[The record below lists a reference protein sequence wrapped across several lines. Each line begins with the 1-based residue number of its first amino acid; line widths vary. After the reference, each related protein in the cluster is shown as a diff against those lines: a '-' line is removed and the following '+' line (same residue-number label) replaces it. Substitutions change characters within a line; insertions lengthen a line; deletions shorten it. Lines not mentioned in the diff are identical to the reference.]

1 MSRHFNHLFD
11 IYHCKTIFHARTH
24 SLSRSRADERNLSC
38 KSPSVSCLPVTV
50 VCRSRPHPALICC
63 YQCLLT
69 PFPLFPF
76 HSPPEKT
83 WSYKCV
89 NHRCVRTHY
98 SNKDEKRTTFLTC
111 SMLCGSQTLWPEPSI
126 KSLIGTNAVSFHL
139 NDVQY
144 KVQTPFKNVE
154 NLMESAFSV
163 FVDEVRQ
170 IKHAS
175 GGSSSDDEPKS
186 STKSYRESPYSS
198 STRAGNFVSPKRN
211 LTTVNIYVNVVKTAD
226 VHLTLATDECYNIT
240 MSSKSRGKR
249 HSQDTVLMTLS
260 LFRRASNHRCQNKRK
275 HVLRSPS
282 RPVDSS
288 AAYLVR
294 RRR

>member
-11 IYHCKTIFHARTH
+11 IYHCNTIFHARTH
-24 SLSRSRADERNLSC
+24 KLSISLSSRRTQSFMQITVGVLFTCHRRVPLS
-38 KSPSVSCLPVTV
+38 
-50 VCRSRPHPALICC
+50 PHPALICC

-98 SNKDEKRTTFLTC
+98 SNRNEKRTTFLTC
-111 SMLCGSQTLWPEPSI
+111 SMLCGSQTLWPEPSV
-126 KSLIGTNAVSFHL
+126 KSLIGTNAVSFHI

-175 GGSSSDDEPKS
+175 GGSTTEDELKS

-198 STRAGNFVSPKRN
+198 STRAGTFTSPKRN

-240 MSSKSRGKR
+240 MSSKSRHKR
-249 HSQDTVLMTLS
+249 HSQGIILMTHPC
-260 LFRRASNHRCQNKRK
+260 FR
-275 HVLRSPS
+275 
-282 RPVDSS
+282 
-288 AAYLVR
+288 
-294 RRR
+294 

>member
-1 MSRHFNHLFD
+1 MCHF
-11 IYHCKTIFHARTH
+11 
-24 SLSRSRADERNLSC
+24 
-38 KSPSVSCLPVTV
+38 PP
-50 VCRSRPHPALICC
+50 PPALICS
-63 YQCLLT
+63 YRCLLT

-76 HSPPEKT
+76 HSPPERT

-175 GGSSSDDEPKS
+175 GGSSDDELKS
-186 STKSYRESPYSS
+186 STKSYRESTFSS
-198 STRAGNFVSPKRN
+198 STRAGTSTSPKRN
-211 LTTVNIYVNVVKTAD
+211 LTTVNIYVSVVKTAD
-226 VHLTLATDECYNIT
+226 VHLTLSTDECYNIT
-240 MSSKSRGKR
+240 MSSKSRR
-249 HSQDTVLMTLS
+249 NWNSLQHRFNDTS
-260 LFRRASNHRCQNKRK
+260 LFQTNIK
-275 HVLRSPS
+275 
-282 RPVDSS
+282 SS
-288 AAYLVR
+288 MSE
-294 RRR
+294 